1 MATTEL
7 LVGGVDGGDGGDG
20 NVAFGAHLPH
30 LLSRQVSEAPYR
42 SVIEEAI
49 VHLEPDSDGIERQ
62 LSLVDEIPAR
72 NADAEYPV
80 ARPLT
85 EADLGAMH
93 ERRRSLLASACGLHR
108 ERIFDSDMV
117 DAEMRALC
125 TLGEAS
131 EETRRFIMARRE
143 RERVSMYMQF
153 LAASVEETLP
163 WEVAWAV

>member
-7 LVGGVDGGDGGDG
+7 VGGVDGGDG

-125 TLGEAS
+125 ELGEAS
-131 EETRRFIMARRE
+131 EETRQRIMARRKE

-163 WEVAWAV
+163 CEVAWAV